1 MTGFNHEQER
11 LATKQESIA
20 IRPFEIKVSESEIDD
35 LKERLGRTRW
45 PDELPGTGW
54 ERGAPKDYLKELV
67 DYWINS
73 YDWRKYEAQLN
84 QFPQFITHIDGQ
96 DIHFLH
102 VQSPEPQATPLMLIH
117 GWPGSFVEFL
127 DVIDLLTNP
136 RIYGG
141 DASDAFHL
149 VIPSIPGFGY
159 SVPLSEPG
167 WTPGRIANAFIQLM
181 DRLGY
186 KQFGVQGGD
195 TGAFIAPEMGHLA
208 PESIIGLHLNALL
221 TFPSGEEG
229 ELDNLTE
236 DEQTRMTRLEMF
248 NDGYLQIQSKS
259 PQTLAYGLHDSP
271 IGQLAWIVE
280 IFKKWSDPIDGLPEE
295 SINRDR
301 MLTNVSLYWFTG
313 TAGSSAQV
321 YYESMHDQSAWI
333 PKGRGT
339 VPTGVL
345 LSLSHDTSIRCLA
358 EKDHNVVQWNEYE
371 QGGHFFA
378 LEQPELFV
386 EDVRMFFR
394 RVRSYSQPVW

>member
-1 MTGFNHEQER
+1 MTALNHEQER
-11 LATKQESIA
+11 QTSKQEDDSIQ
-20 IRPFEIKVSESEIDD
+20 PFRIEVSKIDIDD
-35 LKERLGRTRW
+35 LKERLRRTRW

-54 ERGAPKDYLKELV
+54 ERGVPKHYLEELT
-67 DYWINS
+67 DYWKNN
-73 YDWRKYEAQLN
+73 YDWRKHEAQLN
-84 QFPQFITHIDGQ
+84 EFPQFTTKIDGQ
-96 DIHFLH
+96 NIHFLH
-102 VQSPEPQATPLMLIH
+102 IKSPEPNATPLMLIH
-117 GWPGSFVEFL
+117 GWPGSFVEFI
-127 DVIDLLTNP
+127 DVIGPLTNP
-136 RIYGG
+136 VVHGG
-141 DASDAFHL
+141 KAADAFHL

-167 WTPGRIANAFIQLM
+167 WTPGRIAEAFIQLM

-195 TGAFIAPEMGHLA
+195 TGAFIAPEMGHNS
-208 PESIIGLHLNALL
+208 PERIIGLHLNALL

-229 ELDNLTE
+229 ELEKLTE
-236 DEQTRMTRLEMF
+236 DEQIRMTRLETF

-280 IFKKWSDPIDGLPEE
+280 IFKKWSDPMDGLPEE

-301 MLTNVSLYWFTG
+301 ILTNISLYWFTG

-321 YYESMHDQSAWI
+321 YYESMHDESAWV

-345 LSLSHDTSIRCLA
+345 LSLSHDTAIKRLA
-358 EKDHNVVQWNEYE
+358 EKDHNLVHWKEYE

-378 LEQPELFV
+378 LEQPELFA
-386 EDVRMFFR
+386 EDVRLFFR
-394 RVRSYSQPVW
+394 NIQSQ